1 MSSLAVSPQNPLY
14 SATLMGS
21 HRITSAASSEDVRHL
36 TFRVDEPALGTFA
49 SQTGQTIRVMAPGQF
64 GNKYH
69 ARFYSIADPVQ
80 EKSGHSEFSLCV
92 RRCSYID
99 DFNGEQYQG
108 VASNYLCDLQAGEV
122 IEFSG
127 PFGLAFTPPKEKT
140 ANLLMIGMG
149 TGIAPFRAFIRHI
162 YEQVG
167 GWKGQVRLFYGA
179 RSGLEMLY
187 MNDEN
192 NDLANYYDQPTF
204 KAFQA
209 ISPRPAFAA
218 PVALDEALQQNAS
231 EVWALLGDPATHVYI
246 AGMESML
253 TMVEKTLVGF
263 AGSEIAWHSKKDDL
277 IARSRWNEIL
287 Y

>member
-1 MSSLAVSPQNPLY
+1 MSSTSAPAPSPMY
-14 SATLMGS
+14 SATLVS
-21 HRITSAASSEDVRHL
+21 SYRITPASSPEEVKHL
-36 TFRVDEPALGTFA
+36 LFRTTEPSF
-49 SQTGQTIRVMAPGQF
+49 SSRTGQTVRVMAPGQF

-69 ARFYSIADPVQ
+69 GRLYSIADPAH
-80 EKSGHSEFSLCV
+80 ETATSTEFTLCV

-99 DFNGEQYQG
+99 DFNGERYKG
-108 VASNYLCDLQAGEV
+108 IASNFLCDLQPGES
-122 IEFSG
+122 IEFAG
-127 PFGLAFTPPKEKT
+127 PFGLAFQPPADKS

-162 YEQVG
+162 YEKVG

-204 KAFQA
+204 KAIRA
-209 ISPRPAFAA
+209 VSPQPVFSA
-218 PVALDEALQQNAS
+218 PVALDESISHNAE
-231 EVWALLGDPATHVYI
+231 EVWGLLGAPNTHVYI
-246 AGMESML
+246 AGVEAL
-253 TMVEKTLVGF
+253 LAIVEKGLVEI
-263 AGSEIAWHSKKDDL
+263 AGSDQAWQSKKGEL
-277 IARSRWNEIL
+277 LASGRWNEIL

>member
-1 MSSLAVSPQNPLY
+1 MSNPFASAQSPLY
-14 SATLMGS
+14 SATLIGAY
-21 HRITSAASSEDVRHL
+21 RITPAASPEEVKHL
-36 TFRVDEPALGTFA
+36 LFRTEEPSFV

-64 GNKYH
+64 GNRHH
-69 ARFYSIADPVQ
+69 ARFYSIADPAQ
-80 EKSGHSEFSLCV
+80 EKNKYTEFTLCV

-99 DFNGEQYQG
+99 DFNGEQYKG
-108 VASNYLCDLQAGEV
+108 VASNYLCDLQPGDN
-122 IEFSG
+122 IEFAG
-127 PFGLAFTPPKEKT
+127 PFGLAFAPPKDKA

-162 YEQVG
+162 YEKVG

-218 PVALDEALQQNAS
+218 PIALDEALRQNAE
-231 EVWALLGDPATHVYI
+231 EVWALLGSPATHVYL

-253 TMVEKTLVGF
+253 TMVEKTLAGL
-263 AGSEIAWHSKKDDL
+263 AGSDEDWQDRKSDL
-277 IARSRWNEIL
+277 IAAGRWNEIL